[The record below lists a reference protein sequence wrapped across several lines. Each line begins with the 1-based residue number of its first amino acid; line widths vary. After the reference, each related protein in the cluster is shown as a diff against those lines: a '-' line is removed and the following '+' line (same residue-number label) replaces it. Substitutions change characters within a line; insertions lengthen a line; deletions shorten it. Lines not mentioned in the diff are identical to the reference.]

1 MKTPDHQAEMLLIE
15 AQDKISSAQALKPSA
30 EVALVLQRINLAVCD
45 GVSEIAEA
53 IAQPKP

>member
-1 MKTPDHQAEMLLIE
+1 MKTPDHQASQLLIA
-15 AQDKISSAQALKPSA
+15 AQDKIRQAQALKPSA